1 MDARQSLD
9 PASPPVE
16 APQPTAAD
24 LRRAVLIRLRQ
35 HGPST
40 PDDLGQRPRL
50 RPGRRSSTSSRRSR
64 RPASSPARASA
75 TASVDRATATTS
87 PPRPR
92 ASCPTN
98 YDGLATGVIAAI
110 EAVGGPD
117 LIDRV
122 FEARRTEA
130 RERVATRLAERLPAD
145 APLVDRVRELA
156 VIQDEQGYLCE
167 ATLGAG
173 RDDPPGRIQLRHP
186 PRRRRP
192 SDGLCGRARAVP
204 RRTRHRGRPRV
215 AHHGW
220 RALLLLPHRPV
231 GRTGP
236 HRRGRLTAFAEE
248 ARADGGRGSGLL
260 ALDDLAGCRDEDR
273 RRHVGHVRHER

>member
-24 LRRAVLIRLRQ
+24 LRRAVLIQLRQ

-40 PDDLGQRPRL
+40 PDDLGSALGIGRATILHQLQALEAAGLVARESVRHGVGRPRH
-50 RPGRRSSTSSRRSR
+50 RYDV
-64 RPASSPARASA
+64 
-75 TASVDRATATTS
+75 TAEAQGFL
-87 PPRPR
+87 
-92 ASCPTN
+92 PTN

-110 EAVGGPD
+110 EAVGGLD

-130 RERVATRLAERLPAD
+130 RERVAARLAERLPAD

-167 ATLGAG
+167 ATLGADG
-173 RDDPPGRIQLRHP
+173 TIRLAEYNCAIHHVAAGQPTACAAELELFRDVLATDVVRESHIMGGERCCSYRIGPSAGPGR
-186 PRRRRP
+186 
-192 SDGLCGRARAVP
+192 
-204 RRTRHRGRPRV
+204 
-215 AHHGW
+215 
-220 RALLLLPHRPV
+220 
-231 GRTGP
+231 
-236 HRRGRLTAFAEE
+236 TAGDA
-248 ARADGGRGSGLL
+248 
-260 ALDDLAGCRDEDR
+260 
-273 RRHVGHVRHER
+273 